1 MLVQG
6 KFKFKSI
13 MSIAKKIL
21 ISYYGVA
28 SSPIQLVLI
37 TNNEIQSLPPKDI
50 VFLPEGSSDY
60 GRFSSPGITG
70 VNNKKAIAVFDWFA
84 DTLQTQA
91 KRSAVLINIDGV
103 EISGNP
109 AQYIQ
114 EDSISAPD
122 RNNSVIDRLNNNKAV
137 VVYDRLQAGVRERY
151 ARVLTISEPG
161 EELIVNSEYSIG
173 SGVYGKP
180 LVIGL
185 SPEIAIFMYQ
195 TVDPLDN
202 LSKIY
207 AQLLSITGTSISSQ
221 PPIVVDSAQVL
232 SYGTSVFFASKLSSS
247 KLFVG
252 YGKKEPSDISI
263 RRYGRVLSVSGSD
276 ILVSDPETELTAEG
290 EILSSVLS
298 TSSATIPG
306 NQTSVV
312 IGYTVQSAVNS
323 EVGIIKTQLIKIDGS
338 SINPQTALSIG
349 SFDLFSGFSNYRLT
363 DLSENQ
369 FIGLYYFKESDFY
382 SPYRPFFVTYGLTDD
397 TISPSEKIPASM
409 NLEFYSRFGMA
420 SIPLRS
426 YPE

>member
-6 KFKFKSI
+6 KFKFKPI

-21 ISYYGVA
+21 IAYYGVA

-37 TNNEIQSLPPKDI
+37 ANNEIQNLPPKDI
-50 VFLPEGSSDY
+50 AFLPEGSLDY
-60 GRFSSPGITG
+60 GRFSSPNITG
-70 VNNKKAIAVFDWFA
+70 VNSKKAIAVFDWFT
-84 DTLQTQA
+84 DILQTQV
-91 KRSAVLINIDGV
+91 KRTAVLINIDGV

-114 EDSISAPD
+114 EDPISASD
-122 RNNSVIDRLNNNKAV
+122 RNISVIDRLNNNKAV
-137 VVYDRLQAGVRERY
+137 VIYDRLQDGVRERCGRIL
-151 ARVLTISEPG
+151 AISEPG

-180 LVIGL
+180 LVVGL
-185 SPEIAIFMYQ
+185 SSDTAIFMYQ
-195 TVDPLDN
+195 TLDVSDN

-207 AQLLSITGTSISSQ
+207 AQLISITGTSISSQ
-221 PPIVVDSAQVL
+221 PPVVVDSSHSL
-232 SYGTSVFFASKLSSS
+232 SYGTLAFFASKLSSS

-252 YGKKEPSDISI
+252 YEKRELSDISI

-276 ILVSDPETELTAEG
+276 ILVSDQTELTTEG
-290 EILSSVLS
+290 EILSSFLN
-298 TSSATIPG
+298 TSSAVIPG
-306 NQTSVV
+306 DQASVV

-323 EVGIIKTQLIKIDGS
+323 EVGTIKTQLIKIDGDN
-338 SINPQTALSIG
+338 INPQAALSIDD
-349 SFDLFSGFSNYRLT
+349 FDLFSGFSNYRLT

-382 SPYRPFFVTYGLTDD
+382 SPYRPFFVTYGLTNEA
-397 TISPSEKIPASM
+397 ISPSEKIPSSM

-426 YPE
+426 SPE

>member
-1 MLVQG
+1 MIVQG
-6 KFKFKSI
+6 KFKFKPI

-21 ISYYGVA
+21 ISYYGIA

-37 TNNEIQSLPPKDI
+37 TNNEIQNLPPKDI

-60 GRFSSPGITG
+60 GRFSSPSIAGI
-70 VNNKKAIAVFDWFA
+70 NNKKAIAVFDWFA

-114 EDSISAPD
+114 EDPISASD
-122 RNNSVIDRLNNNKAV
+122 RNISVIDRLNNNKAV
-137 VVYDRLQAGVRERY
+137 VVYDRLQTGVRERY
-151 ARVLTISEPG
+151 ARVLTISG
-161 EELIVNSEYSIG
+161 EELIVNDEYSIG

-180 LVIGL
+180 LVVGL

-195 TVDPLDN
+195 GGDPLDN
-202 LSKIY
+202 LVKIY

-221 PPIVVDSAQVL
+221 PPVVVDSAQAL
-232 SYGTSVFFASKLSSS
+232 SYETLAFFASKLSSN
-247 KLFVG
+247 KMFVG
-252 YGKKEPSDISI
+252 YEKRESSDISI
-263 RRYGRVLSVSGSD
+263 RRYGRVLSISGSD
-276 ILVSDPETELTAEG
+276 ILVSDQTELTAEG
-290 EILSSVLS
+290 EILSSVLN

-312 IGYTVQSAVNS
+312 IGYTVQSAVGS
-323 EVGIIKTQLIKIDGS
+323 EVGTIKTQLIKIDGS
-338 SINPQTALSIG
+338 SINPQTALSID

-397 TISPSEKIPASM
+397 AISQSEKIPASM

>member
-1 MLVQG
+1 MIVQG

-21 ISYYGVA
+21 ISYYGIA

-37 TNNEIQSLPPKDI
+37 TNNEIQNLPPKDI
-50 VFLPEGSSDY
+50 VFLPEGSLDY
-60 GRFSSPGITG
+60 GRFSSSGITG
-70 VNNKKAIAVFDWFA
+70 VNDKKAIAVFDWFA

-114 EDSISAPD
+114 EDPISASD
-122 RNNSVIDRLNNNKAV
+122 RNISVIDKLNNNKVV

-151 ARVLTISEPG
+151 ARVLTISG
-161 EELIVNSEYSIG
+161 EELIVNDEYSIG

-180 LVIGL
+180 LIVGL
-185 SPEIAIFMYQ
+185 NPETSVFMYQ
-195 TVDPLDN
+195 GVDPLDN

-221 PPIVVDSAQVL
+221 PPVVVDSAQAL
-232 SYGTSVFFASKLSSS
+232 SYGTLAFFASKLSSN
-247 KLFVG
+247 KIFVG
-252 YGKKEPSDISI
+252 YEKREPSDISI
-263 RRYGRVLSVSGSD
+263 RRYGRVLSISGSD
-276 ILVSDPETELTAEG
+276 ILVSDPEIELTAEG
-290 EILSSVLS
+290 EILSSVLN

-312 IGYTVQSAVNS
+312 IGYTVQSAVGS
-323 EVGIIKTQLIKIDGS
+323 EVGTIKTQLIKIDGS
-338 SINPQTALSIG
+338 SINPQAALSID

-409 NLEFYSRFGMA
+409 NLEFYSRFGMT